1 MPPLN
6 TFQRGC
12 VALAVSQAITLP
24 LQAAT
29 ITVTSNAD
37 TSGTNANI
45 CTLRDAVT
53 AANEDAQVIGSSCT
67 RGNGDDT
74 IEFSSFLSNQTIT
87 LSGSALPPIESTIT
101 INGSGRDQTEINGG
115 GNRII
120 FIDSQLANLTL
131 DALTLTGGE
140 DSRSGLIYA
149 NNPLTI
155 TNSAVSGYIYAGSSS
170 ILTLTDTTVSGSGV
184 QINNGASLSMTDST
198 VSGSNLSINDGESL
212 SMTDSTVSGSSLSIS
227 NIRESGSATL
237 TNITVSGSGGVGIY
251 ATDANVTLMNI
262 TVSGSGGDGISARD
276 ANVTLVNST
285 VSGSG
290 GDGISSRNANVTLT
304 NSTVSANSGSGI
316 VARGGT
322 VTLLNST
329 LSDNSSFYNGGG
341 ISATTGASVTLLN
354 SMVSGNSAP
363 NTGSEIFAQ
372 SDSPLTLN
380 NSLVGHSGVT
390 LNEALSGYLPNST
403 NIVATMDGNA
413 PTPLADILSPL
424 ADNGGPTQTHGLPV
438 GSPAINAGDNATC
451 QSTDQRGEARLNNTS
466 DPCDIGAFEGA
477 PEPDTSFFVVPLPNG
492 RAVIFGL

>member
-120 FIDSQLANLTL
+120 FIDGGLANLTL

-140 DSRSGLIYA
+140 DSNGGLIYT
-149 NNPLTI
+149 NRRLMI
-155 TNSAVSGYIYAGSSS
+155 TNSAVSGNIYAGSSS
-170 ILTLTDTTVSGSGV
+170 ILTLTDTTVSGSSLS
-184 QINNGASLSMTDST
+184 IDNGASLSMTDST

-212 SMTDSTVSGSSLSIS
+212 SMTDSTVSGSSLSIR
-227 NIRESGSATL
+227 NIRVSATL
-237 TNITVSGSGGVGIY
+237 TNITVSGSGG
-251 ATDANVTLMNI
+251 
-262 TVSGSGGDGISARD
+262 DGISAED

-466 DPCDIGAFEGA
+466 DQCDIGAFEGA
-477 PEPDTSFFVVPLPNG
+477 LEPEEPDTSFFVVPLSNG
-492 RAVIFGL
+492 RTVIFGL

>member
-12 VALAVSQAITLP
+12 VAVAVSQAIALP

-140 DSRSGLIYA
+140 DSRGGLIYA
-149 NNPLTI
+149 NDPLTI
-155 TNSAVSGYIYAGSSS
+155 TNSAVSGYIYAGGSST
-170 ILTLTDTTVSGSGV
+170 LTLTDTTVSGSSLS
-184 QINNGASLSMTDST
+184 INNGASLSMTDST

-227 NIRESGSATL
+227 YIRESGSATL

-251 ATDANVTLMNI
+251 AT
-262 TVSGSGGDGISARD
+262 D

-341 ISATTGASVTLLN
+341 ISATTRASVTLLN

-438 GSPAINAGDNATC
+438 ESPAINAGDNATC

-466 DPCDIGAFEGA
+466 DQCDIGAFEGA
-477 PEPDTSFFVVPLPNG
+477 LEPEEPDTSFFVVPLPNG
-492 RAVIFGL
+492 RTVIFGL